1 MSNLGPKSKEF
12 LGKEENLK
20 GDGETRGVIMGMA
33 TEQML
38 MKIILERFKKNIMGG
53 VCNAVLPF
61 VFLENS

>member
-38 MKIILERFKKNIMGG
+38 MKNHLGKI
-53 VCNAVLPF
+53 
-61 VFLENS
+61 